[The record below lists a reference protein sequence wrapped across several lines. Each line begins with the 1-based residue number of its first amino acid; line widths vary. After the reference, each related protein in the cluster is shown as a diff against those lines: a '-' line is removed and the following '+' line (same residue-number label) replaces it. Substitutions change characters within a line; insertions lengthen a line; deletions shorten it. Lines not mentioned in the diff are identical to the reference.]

1 LCEAVEAI
9 NLFEWGGIMSDKVM
23 VEVTDADLKA
33 LSSAIAAIKARV
45 SSFGDSGS
53 EVIEDLAALKVLRKR
68 VIAAQE
74 AASE

>member
-1 LCEAVEAI
+1 
-9 NLFEWGGIMSDKVM
+9 MSDKVM

-53 EVIEDLAALKVLRKR
+53 EMLEDLVPLKALRKR
-68 VIAAQE
+68 VIAAQD
-74 AASE
+74 AANE